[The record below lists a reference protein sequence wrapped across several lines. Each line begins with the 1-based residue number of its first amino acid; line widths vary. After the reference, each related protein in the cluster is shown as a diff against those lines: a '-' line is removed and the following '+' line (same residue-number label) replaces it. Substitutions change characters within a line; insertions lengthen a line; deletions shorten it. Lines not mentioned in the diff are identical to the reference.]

1 MTEPKST
8 VSSVI
13 RLCIYTRFYIY
24 LNFSEDKPVPDGVPP
39 GDTHVELR
47 YFSAESQMQ
56 QPFLQ
61 WTISLTKYLQRHE
74 TSLYSGRQPEKK
86 KDWKQRSRSPRS
98 DLITHAVEQ
107 TWNHG
112 KDCWLQ
118 CLQIIHQKSNIS
130 LEEPNSG
137 PMDENDTLKKQRSTL
152 STRGRTEHNNN
163 LSKLPQMCP

>member
-24 LNFSEDKPVPDGVPP
+24 LNFPEDKPVPDGVPP
-39 GDTHVELR
+39 GDTLIELCC
-47 YFSAESQMQ
+47 FSAESQMQ

-61 WTISLTKYLQRHE
+61 WPVSLAKYLPGHE
-74 TSLYSGRQPEKK
+74 TSLCSRRQPEK
-86 KDWKQRSRSPRS
+86 RTIGSRDRGQLRS
-98 DLITHAVEQ
+98 DLIAHAVEQ

-112 KDCWLQ
+112 KDGWLQ

-137 PMDENDTLKKQRSTL
+137 PVDEDDALKKQ
-152 STRGRTEHNNN
+152 
-163 LSKLPQMCP
+163 